1 MYLQRFI
8 QLLAILLLG
17 SAAHAS
23 PSSPDVMQRKDHHV
37 LAVKVDASC
46 DISDNL
52 LSCASSSFSV
62 DVRNAKHLRTKF
74 MAPGAFTLPAAKIAG
89 DNAGRS
95 FGSFAEPLPDSG
107 ADLLPPFYYVFL
119 FRLTLF

>member
-1 MYLQRFI
+1 MYLQRII

-17 SAAHAS
+17 SAVHAS
-23 PSSPDVMQRKDHHV
+23 PSSPEVMQRKGHA
-37 LAVKVDASC
+37 LAVKVDAPC
-46 DISDNL
+46 DISDVL

-95 FGSFAEPLPDSG
+95 FGSFAEPLPDAG